1 MSSLADLSINFKP
14 FCKVDFSGGDL
25 SSDCGL
31 LLIGQFMNSMGI
43 TSFIKENFGADT
55 SKRSKHSDADI
66 LMQLLYQNMAGYT
79 TDDTADH
86 LAHDPV
92 MKTLL
97 HKDRLAS
104 QPTVSRFRHRLG
116 HVSQIE
122 LNSVLEFLR
131 RQAYRVQRPKDVVLD
146 VDTTILRTYGKQSGA
161 EYVYHY
167 GKDGFH
173 PMLCYD
179 GNTGDLLK
187 AELRDGSMYCGN
199 GAADFI
205 RPLLE
210 EYRENCPGVSVL
222 VRGDSGFAMPDL
234 YECVEAFSN
243 ARYVIRL
250 KSNSVLQEHVQEE
263 ASAFMDEHSGKPGIP
278 APRYGEFSYAA
289 RSWGR
294 ERRVVYKIELRC
306 SEGSLEL
313 LPTCTFIVTNRNDA
327 PDRIVKLYQERGNME
342 NFIKESKNEFNF
354 ESMCSREKIVNEN
367 RLAVSAIAYGIFNL
381 FRRLS
386 LQGKWKSFRASEVR
400 QRLLHIAGRYVSHA
414 KEKILR
420 LCSTYP
426 YKMQF
431 SCVHHQI
438 DDLDGIVSS

>member
-104 QPTVSRFRHRLG
+104 QPTISRFRHRLG
-116 HVSQIE
+116 YASQIE

-210 EYRENCPGVSVL
+210 EYQGNCPGVSVL

-278 APRYGEFSYAA
+278 APRYGEFAYAA
-289 RSWGR
+289 RTWGR

-386 LQGKWKSFRASEVR
+386 LQGRAT
-400 QRLLHIAGRYVSHA
+400 AF
-414 KEKILR
+414 KK
-420 LCSTYP
+420 
-426 YKMQF
+426 
-431 SCVHHQI
+431 
-438 DDLDGIVSS
+438 

>member
-234 YECVEAFSN
+234 YECVEDFSN

-250 KSNSVLQEHVQEE
+250 KSNSVLQDHVQEE
-263 ASAFMDEHSGKPGIP
+263 ASAFMDEHSGKP